1 MRLPQAPPPAVPL
14 RLAISITSRSPTKT
28 EQQILQLNNKSHDR
42 PTNLLPPDVLS
53 MAKMKKAKQPKLT
66 EEEKERIE
74 QQFHQVR
81 DQSLRKWYAQSQDK
95 DPTVSAAAQA
105 RLQLQIW
112 LREKREQIEKLKLER
127 EACKASGDANGLAAV
142 QKKRKKAAIGMSN
155 HTKMAVEGIPPSTE
169 AKACREWAKKTP
181 TLDEMLGDR
190 DLDRRT
196 EFGVNRDSLLDI
208 TARGRGTDED
218 WIEAEFDYAEDEN
231 GGIQLGEQSTGS
243 TPEITPEAGDLVD
256 PVANNVWSRHA
267 LHMQERYQNEN
278 LPDHAIETKLA
289 LQKKLFDIHVDSEEQ
304 LRTVIM
310 NTDRDPTL
318 IILRQG
324 IKTTHNPVL
333 ATTTFSEHS
342 LWELTSPLLWRY
354 YEGKDN
360 WDAPGWVP
368 SGTMRVHTT
377 SGSAHIY
384 FDFGSHTY
392 STQRVEVPASCSMR
406 PVTVSARCDQT
417 GEDVGVDITFLDRGF
432 VAVDVPLSALVS
444 SAVGLVGLAG
454 VWLGPVE

>member
-1 MRLPQAPPPAVPL
+1 
-14 RLAISITSRSPTKT
+14 
-28 EQQILQLNNKSHDR
+28 
-42 PTNLLPPDVLS
+42 
-53 MAKMKKAKQPKLT
+53 MAKLKKAKQPKLT
-66 EEEKERIE
+66 EEEKELIE
-74 QQFHQVR
+74 KHFHQVR
-81 DQSLRKWYAQSQDK
+81 DQSLRKWYAQSQDT
-95 DPTVSAAAQA
+95 DPVISAAAQA

-155 HTKMAVEGIPPSTE
+155 HTNMAVEGIPPSTE
-169 AKACREWAKKTP
+169 AKACRKWAKKTP
-181 TLDEMLGDR
+181 TLDEMLGNR

-208 TARGRGTDED
+208 TARVRGTDED
-218 WIEAEFDYAEDEN
+218 WTEAELDYADDER
-231 GGIQLGEQSTGS
+231 GGIKLEEQDVGS
-243 TPEITPEAGDLVD
+243 LADVKSEEEDDLADYTFTPTNIWA
-256 PVANNVWSRHA
+256 RHA
-267 LHMQERYQNEN
+267 LHMQQRYRSAD

-289 LQKKLFDIHVDSEEQ
+289 FQKKHFDKHVDREDQ
-304 LRTVIM
+304 LRVSTQNTEIM
-310 NTDRDPTL
+310 SRNPNFDTPREGTRPTP
-318 IILRQG
+318 
-324 IKTTHNPVL
+324 NPVL

-354 YEGKDN
+354 YEGKGN

-417 GEDVGVDITFLDRGF
+417 GKDVGADITFLDQGF
-432 VAVDVPLSALVS
+432 VAVDIPLGALIP
-444 SAVGLVGLAG
+444 SAVGLVGLTG

>member
-1 MRLPQAPPPAVPL
+1 
-14 RLAISITSRSPTKT
+14 
-28 EQQILQLNNKSHDR
+28 
-42 PTNLLPPDVLS
+42 
-53 MAKMKKAKQPKLT
+53 MAKKPKQPKLT

-74 QQFHQVR
+74 QHFHQVR
-81 DQSLRKWYAQSQDK
+81 DQSLRKWYAQSHDA
-95 DPTVSAAAQA
+95 DPAISAAAQA

-112 LREKREQIEKLKLER
+112 LREKRAEVASLKLER
-127 EACKASGDANGLAAV
+127 DACKAKGDTDGLASI
-142 QKKRKKAAIGMSN
+142 QKKRKTAQIGMSM
-155 HTKMAVEGIPPSTE
+155 HTKMAAQGIPPSTE
-169 AKACREWAKKTP
+169 ARACRKWASKTH
-181 TLDEMLGDR
+181 TLDQILDDR

-196 EFGVNRDSLLDI
+196 EFGVNRDSLLDL
-208 TARGRGTDED
+208 AAHEVQANED
-218 WIEAEFDYAEDEN
+218 WAEAEFEDAEDEI

-243 TPEITPEAGDLVD
+243 TPEITLEAGDLVD
-256 PVANNVWSRHA
+256 PVANNIWSRHA